1 MSKKPVVIYGVTG
14 YTGRLVAE
22 YLREHRVPFIAA
34 GRDGKRIKEVLDK
47 MPGVENADYEIAEV
61 EHTTEALTKLLKGA
75 KVVCNMVGPFMKY
88 GPAAVEAPLPA
99 GRPPTQRRG
108 VGYGQ
113 GVSGRW
119 RFG

>member
-61 EHTTEALTKLLKGA
+61 EHTTEAPTKLFKGA
-75 KVVCNMVGPFMKY
+75 NVVCNMVGPFLKY
-88 GPAAVEAPLPA
+88 GTEAVAAALA
-99 GRPPTQRRG
+99 DGRHSTNTKG
-108 VGYGQ
+108 KHKK
-113 GVSGRW
+113 
-119 RFG
+119 

>member
-47 MPGVENADYEIAEV
+47 MPGVETADYVIAEV
-61 EHTTEALTKLLKGA
+61 QHTTEAPTKWLTGA
-75 KVVCNMVGPFMKY
+75 KDVGKLDGPFMKY
-88 GPAAVEAPLPA
+88 GPEAVEAAALA
-99 GRPPTQRRG
+99 G
-108 VGYGQ
+108 
-113 GVSGRW
+113 
-119 RFG
+119 